1 MRYMFLRFPGG
12 KDKAVTMSY
21 DDGPSSDEKMLEII
35 NKYGMKCTFNYMS
48 NQAISSDK
56 IKQLLIDK
64 GHEIAVHGSNHR
76 APGAVRAID
85 GIADVLQCRKDL
97 EKKFNRIIRGMAYP
111 DSGIRTFHNCA
122 SYENIRNYLVD
133 LGIVYSRT
141 LGEDNNSFLLP
152 TDWYRWMPTA
162 HHNNPKLMEYVKEF
176 VKLDVGSKYTAS
188 RYPRLFYLWGH
199 SFEFDRDNNWELLE
213 DFCKAISN
221 KDDIW
226 YATNIEICEYV
237 KAYNS
242 LVFSADS
249 SIIYNPTLK
258 TVWFD
263 VDTQQFKMES
273 GEEIR
278 L

>member
-133 LGIVYSRT
+133 LGIVYSRM

-152 TDWYRWMPTA
+152 NR
-162 HHNNPKLMEYVKEF
+162 PKSFFCFLHG
-176 VKLDVGSKYTAS
+176 DVLT
-188 RYPRLFYLWGH
+188 
-199 SFEFDRDNNWELLE
+199 
-213 DFCKAISN
+213 
-221 KDDIW
+221 
-226 YATNIEICEYV
+226 
-237 KAYNS
+237 
-242 LVFSADS
+242 
-249 SIIYNPTLK
+249 
-258 TVWFD
+258 
-263 VDTQQFKMES
+263 
-273 GEEIR
+273 
-278 L
+278 

>member
-97 EKKFNRIIRGMAYP
+97 EKKFDRIIRGMAYP

-122 SYENIRNYLVD
+122 SYENIRNYLND

-141 LGEDNNSFLLP
+141 LGEDNNAFLMP

-176 VKLDVGSKYTAS
+176 VELDVKSEYTAS

-221 KDDIW
+221 KEDIW

-237 KAYNS
+237 KAYDS

-249 SIIYNPTLK
+249 SVIYNPTLK
-258 TVWFD
+258 TIWFD
-263 VDTQQFKMES
+263 VDGQQFKIES